1 MIMEHRYTYPKVI
14 AKVVE
19 VREPGPPVPAQRA
32 RSQRELVAASLIRRP
47 GPDKRS
53 PGR

>member
-14 AKVVE
+14 E
-19 VREPGPPVPAQRA
+19 VREPGPQVRSQRA

-47 GPDKRS
+47 GPDKRR